1 MFKSGARYILP
12 AWSLRTDFWLLQ
24 VVTMAM
30 FWDGQLPQTLTPQN
44 NADVVENKGAVVGR
58 TGSLVL
64 DSSLSVPTKAHT
76 ANVNTDKSRQSITN
90 VNTSLES
97 QTKHKA
103 RGRQVGMLRCG
114 ELTVAEFTWCMCR
127 ANNPPCW
134 LPVSWTPIPVP
145 PKKRSFSSMKSS
157 IIVILHGN
165 PQRS

>member
-44 NADVVENKGAVVGR
+44 SADVIENKGAGR
-58 TGSLVL
+58 TGSFVL

-103 RGRQVGMLRCG
+103 RGRQVAMLRCG
-114 ELTVAEFTWCMCR
+114 ETVR
-127 ANNPPCW
+127 
-134 LPVSWTPIPVP
+134 
-145 PKKRSFSSMKSS
+145 R
-157 IIVILHGN
+157 
-165 PQRS
+165 